1 MMRSE
6 AGDGSGNGSINGGS
20 DQQMSVATLEL
31 RGRVDPAGQW
41 REESRAQR
49 QAARS
54 PSVAIA
60 HDYLTQRGGAE
71 RVVMALA
78 GIFPEAR
85 IFTNLYDPDG
95 TFPELA
101 RSRVQCSWLDRL
113 PGVRSHHR
121 LALPLLAAATTGI
134 RIDAEVT
141 VCSSS
146 GWAHGVSTSGRKV
159 VYCHT
164 PARWL
169 YQADRYLEGSSPV
182 TVPVLAMLGPSLRRW
197 DRAAAATADRYLVN
211 SHAVRLRVERL
222 YGVESEVV
230 PPPVSVEIEG
240 PVRPIDGI
248 DTGFVLCVS
257 RLLGYKNVSAVI
269 EAFRRLPDE
278 RLVVVGAGPLA
289 RSLAASAPSNVILT
303 GAVDDARLRWLYRAS
318 SALVSASYEDFGMT
332 PIEAN
337 AYGKPVAVL
346 RWGGFL
352 DTLVEGETGEYVE
365 RPEAAAIVDAIRRLR
380 ARSWDEATLLAHAR
394 LYAPARFAVR
404 IREIVERERDAS
416 RMP

>member
-169 YQADRYLEGSSPV
+169 YQADRYLDGSSPV

>member
-6 AGDGSGNGSINGGS
+6 AGNGNGNGSINGGS

>member
-1 MMRSE
+1 MTRIE
-6 AGDGSGNGSINGGS
+6 IEDGS
-20 DQQMSVATLEL
+20 DQQAAPGAWGTGARTQPM
-31 RGRVDPAGQW
+31 GQW
-41 REESRAQR
+41 RHSAGGKGGSTQ
-49 QAARS
+49 
-54 PSVAIA
+54 PKGVAIA

-71 RVVMALA
+71 RVVLALA
-78 GIFPEAR
+78 EIFPEAT
-85 IFTNLYDPDG
+85 IFTNLYDSDA

-101 RSRVQCSWLDRL
+101 RSLVHCSWLDRL

-121 LALPLLAAATTGI
+121 LALPLLAPATTGI

-146 GWAHGVSTSGRKV
+146 GWAHGVSTTGRKV

-169 YQADRYLEGSSPV
+169 YQADRYLDGSSRMAAS
-182 TVPVLAMLGPSLRRW
+182 VLAALGPSLRRW
-197 DRAAAATADRYLVN
+197 DRRAAATADRYLVN
-211 SHAVRLRVERL
+211 SHAVRRRVERL
-222 YGVESEVV
+222 YGIEAEVV
-230 PPPVSVEIEG
+230 PPPVSIDTDG
-240 PVRPIDGI
+240 PVNPIDGI

-269 EAFRRLPDE
+269 EAFGRLADE

-289 RSLAASAPSNVILT
+289 GQLSATAPSNVT
-303 GAVDDARLRWLYRAS
+303 FVGAVDDATLRWLYRAS

-337 AYGKPVAVL
+337 SYGKPVAVL

-365 RPEAAAIVDAIRRLR
+365 RPEPAAVVDAIRRLR
-380 ARSWDEATLLAHAR
+380 AGSWDEATLQAHAAR
-394 LYAPARFAVR
+394 YAPICFAARM
-404 IREIVERERDAS
+404 REIVVQERARL
-416 RMP
+416 

>member
-6 AGDGSGNGSINGGS
+6 AGNGNGNGSINGGS

-85 IFTNLYDPDG
+85 IFTNIYDPDG

-169 YQADRYLEGSSPV
+169 YQADRYLDGSSPV
-182 TVPVLAMLGPSLRRW
+182 TAPVLAMLGPSLRRW

-230 PPPVSVEIEG
+230 PPPVSVEIDG

-394 LYAPARFAVR
+394 LYAPACFAVR